1 MFCPLFG
8 GHLNTLLMFPT
19 GAICAPEGWRLR
31 LSVDL
36 WLETRSFV
44 EQLDSLLDMV
54 RDSVMIAAIWGPKS
68 KQQLII
74 SGWFGTV
81 LNCVAMFGY

>member
-1 MFCPLFG
+1 M
-8 GHLNTLLMFPT
+8 
-19 GAICAPEGWRLR
+19 
-31 LSVDL
+31 DL

-68 KQQLII
+68 KKQLII

-81 LNCVAMFGY
+81 LNCLAMFGY

>member
-1 MFCPLFG
+1 
-8 GHLNTLLMFPT
+8 MFPT

-54 RDSVMIAAIWGPKS
+54 RDSMMIAALWILWGPKS
-68 KQQLII
+68 QTKNYIYIYIKSFLG
-74 SGWFGTV
+74 SLEVF
-81 LNCVAMFGY
+81 

>member
-1 MFCPLFG
+1 MC
-8 GHLNTLLMFPT
+8 PT
-19 GAICAPEGWRLR
+19 GVICAPEGWRLR

-68 KQQLII
+68 KKQLII

-81 LNCVAMFGY
+81 LNCLAMFGY